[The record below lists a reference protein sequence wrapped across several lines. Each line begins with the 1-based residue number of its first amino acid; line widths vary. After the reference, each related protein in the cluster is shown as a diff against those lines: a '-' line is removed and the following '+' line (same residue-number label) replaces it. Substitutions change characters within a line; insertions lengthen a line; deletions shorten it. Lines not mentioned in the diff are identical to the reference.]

1 MKCSLDY
8 PSCQRCLLRGWTCEY
23 ESKPQPPDSRKAGR
37 VSGNSPVV
45 ENDPH
50 TIGTD
55 TSNSMSAL
63 STGSTQLES
72 ELPLGDGDGAFAY
85 SENTSQGYVA
95 ADFSKYSDGIYG
107 TPTFEDIPGL
117 FFVSI
122 NRDPFD
128 VGDAYQISSLA
139 ALQPDDNILSELT
152 HTQLSSGSAQFLDR
166 DPLDPLNS
174 ENLPNFRS
182 PFHPGMAEVPANYR
196 NIVAYGVVIS
206 KLPSHPSAD
215 NLIEFTRNYPQRMLD
230 IEYWPPFIHSRLYRC
245 SAGGVSEPVAIAL
258 CCLSARLNGFESSVQ
273 FLNNMIDNER
283 ARLLDSFVSRL
294 LSFHWKCLFVQEY
307 VAVD

>member
-1 MKCSLDY
+1 
-8 PSCQRCLLRGWTCEY
+8 
-23 ESKPQPPDSRKAGR
+23 
-37 VSGNSPVV
+37 
-45 ENDPH
+45 
-50 TIGTD
+50 
-55 TSNSMSAL
+55 MSAL

>member
-1 MKCSLDY
+1 M
-8 PSCQRCLLRGWTCEY
+8 P
-23 ESKPQPPDSRKAGR
+23 
-37 VSGNSPVV
+37 
-45 ENDPH
+45 
-50 TIGTD
+50 
-55 TSNSMSAL
+55 AL
-63 STGSTQLES
+63 STGTTQLES
-72 ELPLGDGDGAFAY
+72 ELPLGDGDSAFAY
-85 SENTSQGYVA
+85 SEDTSQGYVA

-107 TPTFEDIPGL
+107 TPTFEEIPGL
-117 FFVSI
+117 LPVSV
-122 NRDPFD
+122 NGDPFD
-128 VGDAYQISSLA
+128 FGDAYQISSLA
-139 ALQPDDNILSELT
+139 ALQPDEDILSELT
-152 HTQLSSGSAQFLDR
+152 HPQLSSGSAQLLDR

-196 NIVAYGVVIS
+196 NIVAYGFIIS

-215 NLIEFTRNYPQRMLD
+215 NLIEFTRNYPRRMLD

-294 LSFHWKCLFVQEY
+294 LFL
-307 VAVD
+307 